1 MSGRRGLGARAVLA
15 ALAVV
20 ALLTGGVALALAR
33 GGDDRPAPCRGMLV
47 PAYLTPAE
55 ITALVAR
62 GDAAPGLLVVNP
74 HNGPGAERSDAFA
87 RAIEAAQARGAQV
100 LGYVATGYGT
110 RPAAETEADVRR
122 YAEWYGVDGVF
133 LDEAA
138 HDAARLGHY
147 RELAGIAHAATDG
160 GTVVLN
166 PGVVPDRGY
175 FAFADVIVTFEG
187 AATEYEAALR
197 DAPAWLGEV
206 PARQVAHLV
215 HAASREQALAI
226 ADRPSAAGHLYAT
239 PGGMPN
245 PWRTVPAYLEA
256 LQDHLRRC

>member
-1 MSGRRGLGARAVLA
+1 M
-15 ALAVV
+15 
-20 ALLTGGVALALAR
+20 
-33 GGDDRPAPCRGMLV
+33 
-47 PAYLTPAE
+47 
-55 ITALVAR
+55 
-62 GDAAPGLLVVNP
+62 
-74 HNGPGAERSDAFA
+74 
-87 RAIEAAQARGAQV
+87 
-100 LGYVATGYGT
+100 LGYVATGYGA
-110 RPAAETEADVRR
+110 RPAAEVQADVGR

-138 HDAARLGHY
+138 HDAARLAHY
-147 RELAGIAHAATDG
+147 RTLAEIAHAGTDG

-175 FAFADVIVTFEG
+175 FAFADVVVTFEG

-197 DAPAWLGEV
+197 ESPAWLAEV
-206 PARQVAHLV
+206 PPRQIAHLV

-226 ADRPSAAGHLYAT
+226 AGRPSAAAHLYAT

-245 PWRTVPAYLEA
+245 PWRTVPAYLED